1 MEFRQRKV
9 WGFWEMR
16 ASFELR
22 DLWDIQMEPSE
33 GGSQKYGCVS
43 VNSGEATDKVG
54 NVAAWDA
61 AKATE
66 KEEWK

>member
-9 WGFWEMR
+9 WGFGEMR

-33 GGSQKYGCVS
+33 EGSQKYGC
-43 VNSGEATDKVG
+43 KFR
-54 NVAAWDA
+54 
-61 AKATE
+61 
-66 KEEWK
+66 